1 MDSPLHITGIFGK
14 NLYANVQVPKRIYS
28 LVKKIGGSDKNKSE
42 TLYET
47 PNGWEQFCE
56 CN

>member
-28 LVKKIGGSDKNKSE
+28 LVK
-42 TLYET
+42 
-47 PNGWEQFCE
+47 
-56 CN
+56 

>member
-42 TLYET
+42 NLYEM
-47 PNGWEQFCE
+47 PNAGK
-56 CN
+56 